1 MNGVF
6 KEAFTVKGSCK
17 QAKRAFEKKSKK
29 DTKFAKGINGDP
41 LWEPVPEYIQTSS
54 EEVIKNDNNAWIV
67 LGRDRPQNRGSG
79 YGGRGDTQAASVD
92 IVVGRMGASVVSCID
107 EQKVWINPDFKKDAA
122 RIYISQ
128 KTDIDANF
136 GLAAGK
142 VGSAMSVSEHAES
155 KHIVDPSAY
164 HDWDKHLTPSVM
176 KPVPRSGIALKADD
190 IRIIAREGIKL
201 VTGTDAKNSQD
212 GDVASVVGIDLIAGN
227 NAESIEAMVKGG
239 RLITALKRIVFHLNN
254 CFGALD
260 TFVQHQ
266 TAFNESIT
274 NHQHTSPFWGSLTT
288 ISPPI
293 VYQGT
298 KTGIDLLSQTKR
310 SIAGS
315 MRNLGNYEANYLD
328 SGGDGY
334 INSKWNHVN

>member
-1 MNGVF
+1 MSNGGVF
-6 KEAFTVKGSCK
+6 KEAFTLRGSCK
-17 QAKRAFEKKSKK
+17 TAKKAYEKKTKK

-41 LWEPVPEYIQTSS
+41 LWEPVPEYIQTST
-54 EEVIKNDNNAWIV
+54 EKVIKNDNNAWIV
-67 LGRDRPQNRGSG
+67 LGRDRPQSRGSG
-79 YGGRGDTQAASVD
+79 YGGRGDTQAASID
-92 IVVGRMGASVVSCID
+92 IVVGRMGANVMSCVED
-107 EQKVWINPDFKKDAA
+107 QRVWIDPDFTKDAA

-128 KTDIDANF
+128 KTDVDANF
-136 GLAAGK
+136 GLVPGK
-142 VGSAMSVSEHAES
+142 IGSAVSLDMGEIAAMRENMRS
-155 KHIVDPSAY
+155 DVEKFDAFDP
-164 HDWDKHLTPSVM
+164 L
-176 KPVPRSGIALKADD
+176 PRSAIALKADD

-227 NAESIEAMVKGG
+227 NDQNIEAMVKGG

-274 NHQHTSPFWGSLTT
+274 NHQHHSPFWGQLTT
-288 ISPPI
+288 VSVPV

-315 MRNLGNYEANYLD
+315 MRNLGNYEANYLE

>member
-1 MNGVF
+1 MSNGGVF
-6 KEAFTVKGSCK
+6 KEAFTLKGSCK
-17 QAKRAFEKKSKK
+17 RAKRSFERKTKK

-54 EEVIKNDNNAWIV
+54 EKVIKNDNNAWIV
-67 LGRDRPQNRGSG
+67 LGRDRYRSRGTG
-79 YGGRGDTQAASVD
+79 YGGRGDTQAASID
-92 IVVGRMGASVVSCID
+92 IVVGRMGANVVSCID
-107 EQKVWINPDFKKDAA
+107 DQKVWVDPDFTKDAA

-128 KTDIDANF
+128 KTDVDANF
-136 GLAAGK
+136 GLVPGMI
-142 VGSAMSVSEHAES
+142 GS
-155 KHIVDPSAY
+155 
-164 HDWDKHLTPSVM
+164 TPSPDMGMSKRVAPVM
-176 KPVPRSGIALKADD
+176 EGKFDSFDPLPRSAIALKADD

-212 GDVASVVGIDLIAGN
+212 GDVASVVGVDLIAGN
-227 NAESIEAMVKGG
+227 NDENIEAMVKGG
-239 RLITALKRIVFHLNN
+239 RLITALERIVFHLNQ

-274 NHQHTSPFWGSLTT
+274 NHQHHSPFWGQLTT
-288 ISPPI
+288 ISPPV
-293 VYQGT
+293 VYQGV

-315 MRNLGNYEANYLD
+315 MRNLGKFQANYLD